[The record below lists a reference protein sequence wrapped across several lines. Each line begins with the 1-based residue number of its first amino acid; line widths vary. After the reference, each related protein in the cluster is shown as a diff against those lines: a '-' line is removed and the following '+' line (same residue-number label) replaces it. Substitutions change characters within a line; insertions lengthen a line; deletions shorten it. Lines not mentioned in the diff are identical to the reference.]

1 MIRANSTLLLG
12 REVLAAW
19 WPKAL
24 AMLMGDR
31 TIPALGPSPGPLR
44 VLRATATR
52 PPSLRRRRRRLLP
65 PRQELPPAHWPGP
78 SWVCPRGRRSRRLA
92 GRPWLYPS
100 PPPPVTVSLH
110 RQWPA
115 CAGSL
120 GPRLPLNPAIRIL
133 CSSASFLQS
142 IPSQDSQPTLA
153 STFLSS
159 LPDVRTLS
167 VSVPPPPP
175 LTWNDVLHTTAHYT
189 THSKK
194 IMGTLE

>member
-92 GRPWLYPS
+92 GRPWLYRS
-100 PPPPVTVSLH
+100 PPPPVTVSLRRSILPSAFCVPPLLSFSPSH
-110 RQWPA
+110 PSPLWPA
-115 CAGSL
+115 
-120 GPRLPLNPAIRIL
+120 
-133 CSSASFLQS
+133 
-142 IPSQDSQPTLA
+142 
-153 STFLSS
+153 LSS
-159 LPDVRTLS
+159 HHSQTCVRS
-167 VSVPPPPP
+167 PSPYPPPPPP